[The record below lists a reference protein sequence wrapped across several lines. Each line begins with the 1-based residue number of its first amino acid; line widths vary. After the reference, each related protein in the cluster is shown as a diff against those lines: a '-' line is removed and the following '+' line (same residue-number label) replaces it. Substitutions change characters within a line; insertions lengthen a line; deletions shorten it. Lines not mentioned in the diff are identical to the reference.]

1 MKKKL
6 SKIFKWI
13 FLTLVMLFFAT
24 EIVLRL
30 TSETTLRR
38 WSDFKYQPDTLLGY
52 RYLPNSKGTF
62 CNIAYT
68 NDYHFNS
75 LGFPGDEF
83 SPVKKQGIYRIIVV
97 GASDD
102 VGFNTNGPNNYVN
115 LINSYFRTNNIG
127 AEVINCSIDGS
138 GKELQ
143 KLKFILGEC
152 IDYQPKLVLF
162 AGIFPFEERFRYR
175 TTYKNIRIEYEY
187 QDINIDSVKKLID
200 EEIDNKCFKIQLY
213 DYSYLFRYICKY
225 YFDNKKSDDY
235 WMPEIL
241 NNYLKKNEKV
251 LMGYARSKIFWSVPK
266 PHEKKKPK
274 RETVKYSLEES
285 LKLLSD
291 LKTELSK
298 REVKFVFLR
307 KQQLSEDLKHSFYNN
322 DVPLISL
329 DIIYKDNY
337 NFAEL
342 DGHSSQEGHKAIAQK
357 LYKVLIDDIIPQK
370 YIHSN

>member
-1 MKKKL
+1 MKKIL
-6 SKIFKWI
+6 KIFKWL
-13 FLTLVMLFFAT
+13 FLTIVMLFFAT

-38 WSDFKYQPDTLLGY
+38 WSDLKYQPDTLLGY

-68 NDYHFNS
+68 NNYYFNS

-83 SPVKKQGIYRIIVV
+83 SPVKKQGIYRIILV

-102 VGFNTNGPNNYVN
+102 VGFNTNGPKNYVN
-115 LINSYFRTNNIG
+115 LVNSYFKTNNIN
-127 AEVINCSIDGS
+127 AELVNCSIDGS
-138 GKELQ
+138 GKELR
-143 KLKFILGEC
+143 KLKFIKGEC
-152 IDYQPKLVLF
+152 LDYHPDLILF
-162 AGIFPFEERFRYR
+162 TGRFPFEERFRYR
-175 TTYKNIRIEYEY
+175 TTYKDIRIEFEY
-187 QDINIDSVKKLID
+187 LDTDIDSVKRLID
-200 EEIDNKCFKIQLY
+200 SEIGDKSFKIHMY
-213 DYSYLFRYICKY
+213 DYCYLFRYICKY

-235 WMPEIL
+235 WMPGIL

-251 LMGYARSKIFWSVPK
+251 LMAYARGKMFWLVLK

-274 RETVKYSLEES
+274 RETIKYSKEES
-285 LKLLSD
+285 LRLLSD

-298 REVKFVFLR
+298 REIKFAYLHKR
-307 KQQLSEDLKHSFYNN
+307 EASGDLKRSFNN
-322 DVPLISL
+322 NEVPLVCLDVPF
-329 DIIYKDNY
+329 KDEY
-337 NFAEL
+337 SFGKL

-357 LYKVLIDDIIPQK
+357 LYEVLIDSIIPQE